1 MDLILYNA
9 KLGPGAEHATVAVRD
24 GVIAGVGGPELLS
37 LAGEDAGLLD
47 LGGRPLLPGLC
58 DSHLH
63 LAETGRQ
70 MEVADLSPARS
81 AEEMGLLL
89 RDFIRERGLPP
100 GQPVLGWGWNQDS
113 FPDRRFPTLAQLDA
127 MAPGHPLVLT
137 RVCQHIALANS
148 AAMALGGIDEN
159 TPDPAGGEIVRDG
172 AGKPAGVFLE
182 NAVTLLPQ
190 GTVTPADARRWI
202 LRAAQKAASLGL
214 AMVHSDD
221 LCNIPGLSWKEVLE
235 VYLQLDLPIRVVE
248 QCLFPT
254 VSDLEEFFRMG
265 FYPGWREG
273 NFIIGPLKIVSDG
286 SLGARTALLSRPY
299 RDDPSAGA
307 GMASVSREELE
318 AQVLT
323 AHRHGMGAVIHAIGD
338 GALDLAL
345 DAIQKA
351 RDAFP
356 DIRERPL
363 HGIVHCQITRPD
375 QLERIKR
382 MQVQVL
388 AQPVFLEYDLHMA
401 DLRVGE
407 ELGRSCYAWNTL
419 ARSAPFS
426 AGSDS
431 PIESMDPFG
440 NLYCGVTRTDYRGFP
455 KGGWHP
461 WERLSLDE
469 ALRAAT
475 SGGARAGGLE
485 DYCGRIAPG
494 YWADLTVA
502 DRDLFALPPE
512 ELLKTRAAMTIVGG
526 KIVFRSGGP
535 EDEQLPARPEQGEGP
550 GDAHGAPDPG
560 PARRDVF

>member
-1 MDLILYNA
+1 MDLILHNA
-9 KLGPGAEHATVAVRD
+9 KLGPGAENAAVAIQD
-24 GVIAGVGGPELLS
+24 GVILGVGGPELLS
-37 LAGEDAGLLD
+37 LAGERTTVLD
-47 LGGRPLLPGLC
+47 LEGRPLLPGLC

-81 AEEMGLLL
+81 VEEMGTIL
-89 RDFIRERGLPP
+89 REFIRERELPP
-100 GQPVLGWGWNQDS
+100 GRLVLGWGWNQDHFS
-113 FPDRRFPTLAQLDA
+113 DRRFPTLAELDS

-148 AAMALGGIDEN
+148 AAMALGGIDGD
-159 TPDPAGGEIVRDG
+159 TPDPVGGEIVRDE
-172 AGKPAGVFLE
+172 AKKPVGIFLE

-190 GTVTPADARRWI
+190 GTITAEDAKRWI
-202 LRAAQKAASLGL
+202 LEAANKAASLGL
-214 AMVHSDD
+214 TMVHSDD

-235 VYLQLDLPIRVVE
+235 AYLQIDLPVRVVE

-254 VSDLEEFFRMG
+254 AADLEEFFRMG

-273 NFIIGPLKIVSDG
+273 NFIIGPVKIVSDG

-299 RDDPSAGA
+299 RDDPSAGT
-307 GMASVSREELE
+307 GMASISQEELE
-318 AQVLT
+318 AQVLA

-351 RDAFP
+351 REAYP

-375 QLERIKR
+375 QIERIEK
-382 MQVQVL
+382 MKIQVL

-419 ARSAPFS
+419 SRGTAFS

-440 NLYCGVTRTDYRGFP
+440 NLYCGVTRKDYNGFP
-455 KGGWHP
+455 EKGWHP
-461 WERLSLDE
+461 EECLSLDR
-469 ALRAAT
+469 ALDAAT
-475 SGGARAGGLE
+475 LGGARAGGLE
-485 DYCGRIAPG
+485 DYCGRVAPG

-502 DRDLFALPPE
+502 GRDLFALPPE
-512 ELLKTRAAMTIVGG
+512 SLLETKAAMTIVGG
-526 KIVFRSGGP
+526 KIVWK
-535 EDEQLPARPEQGEGP
+535 EA
-550 GDAHGAPDPG
+550 
-560 PARRDVF
+560 

>member
-1 MDLILYNA
+1 MDLILHNA
-9 KLGPGAEHATVAVRD
+9 KLGPGAENAAVAVED
-24 GVIAGVGGPELLS
+24 GIIIGVGGPELLS
-37 LAGEDAGLLD
+37 LAKEKTTVID
-47 LGGRPLLPGLC
+47 LEGRPLLPGLC

-81 AEEMGLLL
+81 IKEMGAIL
-89 RDFIRERGLPP
+89 RDFIREQGPPP
-100 GQPVLGWGWNQDS
+100 GQPVLGWGWNQDH

-127 MAPGHPLVLT
+127 MAPENPLVLT

-148 AAMALGGIDEN
+148 AAMALGGIHGA

-172 AGKPAGVFLE
+172 SGKPTGIFLE
-182 NAVTLLPQ
+182 NAVNLLPQ
-190 GTVTPADARRWI
+190 GTITAKDAQRWI
-202 LRAAQKAASLGL
+202 LRAAEKAASLGL
-214 AMVHSDD
+214 TMVHSDD
-221 LCNIPGLSWKEVLE
+221 LCTVPGLSWKEVLDA
-235 VYLQLDLPIRVVE
+235 YLQIDLPIRVVE

-254 VSDLEEFFRMG
+254 AEDLEEFFRMG
-265 FYPGWREG
+265 LYPGWREG
-273 NFIIGPLKIVSDG
+273 NFIIGPVKIVSDG
-286 SLGARTALLSRPY
+286 SLGARTALLSQPY
-299 RDDPSAGA
+299 RDDLSAGV
-307 GMASVSREELE
+307 GMASISREEME
-318 AQVLT
+318 AQVLA

-351 RDAFP
+351 REAFP

-375 QLERIKR
+375 QLERIREMKI
-382 MQVQVL
+382 QVL
-388 AQPVFLEYDLHMA
+388 AQPVFLEYDLHIA

-419 ARSAPFS
+419 SQWTVFS

-440 NLYCGVTRTDYRGFP
+440 NLYCGVTRMDYNGFP

-461 WERLSLDE
+461 NERLTLDR
-469 ALRAAT
+469 ALNAAT
-475 SGGARAGGLE
+475 LGGARAGGLE
-485 DYCGRIAPG
+485 DYCGRVAPG

-512 ELLKTRAAMTIVGG
+512 SLLETKAAMTIVGG
-526 KIVFRSGGP
+526 KIVG
-535 EDEQLPARPEQGEGP
+535 
-550 GDAHGAPDPG
+550 
-560 PARRDVF
+560 RRTES